1 MDKEILYRDKN
12 LLLEYVS
19 QGNYIHETW
28 WGLTPSSSFLKLLD
42 IIINSLEEKNADG
55 LILDAR
61 EHLGLMLKDQEY
73 AAELHE
79 KYAKKHGLFKQAIIV
94 PKDLFSKYSVESYGD
109 KFEKQEQSEIRYFR
123 DVTSAEDWLQG
134 K

>member
-1 MDKEILYRDKN
+1 MDNEILYRDEN

-19 QGNYIHETW
+19 KGNYIHETW

-61 EHLGLMLKDQEY
+61 EHLGLLLKNQEY
-73 AAELHE
+73 AAEQHK
-79 KYAKKHGLFKQAIIV
+79 KYAKKHGFFKQAIII
-94 PKDLFSKYSVESYGD
+94 PKDLFSKYSVENYGV
-109 KFEKQEQSEIRYFR
+109 KFEKQEQSAIRYFQ
-123 DVTSAEDWLQG
+123 DIASAEDWLQG